1 MNHTHPPAKRWPV
14 SPWLVACAAGS
25 LLANAA
31 WAQDMVAIER
41 PVLRLGDSWTFRSL
55 DGWTDQET
63 SRSANTLVAF
73 ENNLNVSRV
82 KNLTSGE
89 ETTASA
95 NADWQPCRSMQND
108 TTVICTGPLKFPI
121 AAGYKHS
128 FRKLPLGRGV
138 VYADG
143 DCEGRGM
150 EKVKVPAGEFDA
162 YRIECKG
169 FWNLVVGGNA
179 SGTFQHTIWYA
190 PAVRNQIRSVF
201 EDRRPN
207 GQPNNKTITELVEYK
222 PAP

>member
-1 MNHTHPPAKRWPV
+1 MNRHPHHPPHRPAMSWLAACV
-14 SPWLVACAAGS
+14 ASP
-25 LLANAA
+25 LLAGAA
-31 WAQDMVAIER
+31 WAQDMAPIER
-41 PVLRLGDSWTFRSL
+41 PVLKTGDSWTFRTL
-55 DGWTDQET
+55 DGWTNTET
-63 SRSANTLVAF
+63 SRSLYTLATF

-82 KNLTSGE
+82 KNLGNGE
-89 ETTASA
+89 ESTVSA

-108 TTVICTGPLKFPI
+108 TTVICAGPLKFPL

-128 FRKLPLGRGV
+128 YRKLPLGRGV

-179 SGTFQHTIWYA
+179 SGTFQQTLWYA
-190 PAVRNQIRSVF
+190 PAVRNQIRLVF

-207 GQPNNKTITELVEYK
+207 GQPNNKIITELVEHK